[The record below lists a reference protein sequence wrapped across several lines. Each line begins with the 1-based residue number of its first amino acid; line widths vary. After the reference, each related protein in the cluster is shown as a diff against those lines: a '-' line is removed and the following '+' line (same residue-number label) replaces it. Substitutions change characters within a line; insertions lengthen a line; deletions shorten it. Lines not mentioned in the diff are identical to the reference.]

1 MLVRTLIYDSEHS
14 EASSDFK
21 IVAYTIHTLESRLL
35 SFDDIVIQ
43 RLESLLA
50 NL

>member
-1 MLVRTLIYDSEHS
+1 MPVRTQIYDSEHS

-21 IVAYTIHTLESRLL
+21 IVVYTIHTLESRML
-35 SFDDIVIQ
+35 SFDYIVTQ

>member
-1 MLVRTLIYDSEHS
+1 MLGRTLIYDSEHS

-21 IVAYTIHTLESRLL
+21 IVVYAIQALESWLM

-43 RLESLLA
+43 RYESLLA
-50 NL
+50 DR

>member
-21 IVAYTIHTLESRLL
+21 IVVYA
-35 SFDDIVIQ
+35 IQ
-43 RLESLLA
+43 ALESLLMSFDDLVIQRYESLLA
-50 NL
+50 DR

>member
-21 IVAYTIHTLESRLL
+21 IVVYTIHTLEIKIM

-43 RLESLLA
+43 RFESLLA